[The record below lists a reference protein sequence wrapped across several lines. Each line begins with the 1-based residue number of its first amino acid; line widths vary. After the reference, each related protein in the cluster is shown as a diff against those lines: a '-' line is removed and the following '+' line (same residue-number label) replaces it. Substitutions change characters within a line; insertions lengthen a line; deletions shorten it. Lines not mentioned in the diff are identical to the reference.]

1 MSLQLETNKT
11 PIQFTDLSLLNPG
24 SLYKIRMNSIL
35 IEGGNLFRYVNTKI
49 FTRENNTNGYVGKFY
64 HFILHSFSNEYISDN
79 LISMYSFEEVPQGVA
94 RFSTYE
100 YANDEL
106 HYSDN

>member
-1 MSLQLETNKT
+1 MSLQLDTNKT
-11 PIQFTDLSLLNPG
+11 PIQFTDLSLLNSG
-24 SLYKIRMNSIL
+24 SLYKIRINNIL
-35 IEGGNLFRYVNTKI
+35 IENGNLFRYVNTKI
-49 FTRENNTNGYVGKFY
+49 FTRENNTNGYIGKFY

-79 LISMYSFEEVPQGVA
+79 LISMYSFEEVPQNRA

-106 HYSDN
+106 HYSDS

>member
-11 PIQFTDLSLLNPG
+11 PIQFTDLSLLNSG

-35 IEGGNLFRYVNTKI
+35 IESGNLFRYINTKI

-64 HFILHSFSNEYISDN
+64 HFILHNHSDEYISDN
-79 LISMYSFEEVPQGVA
+79 LISMYSFEEVPQSVA

-100 YANDEL
+100 YENNEL
-106 HYSDN
+106 YYSDS